1 MDIITAF
8 VDYLV
13 NEVDSPE
20 VTICFSKNRSCYLE
34 KGELT
39 FISDTGNIISI
50 ARDNNFI
57 NELKSR
63 LPNYNIEID
72 IKQQGCV
79 LRFTRV
85 NNIE

>member
-1 MDIITAF
+1 MAIIPAF
-8 VDYLV
+8 VNYLV

-34 KGELT
+34 KGALT

-50 ARDNNFI
+50 ARDDNFVT
-57 NELKSR
+57 ELKTR
-63 LPNYNIEID
+63 LPNYNIEIS
-72 IKQQGCV
+72 IKEQGCV
-79 LRFTRV
+79 LRFIRV